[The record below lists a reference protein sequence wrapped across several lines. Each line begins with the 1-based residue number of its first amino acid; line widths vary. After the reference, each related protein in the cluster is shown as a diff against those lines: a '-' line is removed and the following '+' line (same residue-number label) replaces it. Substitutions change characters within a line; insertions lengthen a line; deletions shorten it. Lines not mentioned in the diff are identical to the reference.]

1 MSLFPNVEGV
11 GGVQSCCGAGL
22 VGGDVTLAWALARHV
37 SSAEQS
43 APLRVSFHTAAPY
56 VGAATA

>member
-22 VGGDVTLAWALARHV
+22 VGGDVTLAWAFARHV
-37 SSAEQS
+37 FIAEQS
-43 APLRVSFHTAAPY
+43 APLRVSFHTAAP
-56 VGAATA
+56 